1 MQIDIPLKLET
12 ERLILR
18 CPHAGDGEMVYA
30 SIAESLADLRQFP
43 ASQPWVMAE
52 QSAGASE
59 IRCLEAEKAYLA
71 RVAFPM
77 VILLKPAG
85 GHAGNVGLHTIDWS
99 VPKCEVGFWCR
110 SSLKGNGYITE
121 ALIAIT
127 SFAFTHLDMRRV
139 EACTDELNVGSW
151 RVCERARYS
160 FVKTRQENN
169 VNADAANSTERR
181 IRIYAANR

>member
-1 MQIDIPLKLET
+1 
-12 ERLILR
+12 
-18 CPHAGDGEMVYA
+18 MVYA

-52 QSAGASE
+52 QSEEASE
-59 IRCLEAEKAYLA
+59 IRCVEAEKAYLA

-77 VILLKPAG
+77 VVLLKHSG

-110 SSLKGNGYITE
+110 SGLKGNGYITE

-127 SFAFTHLDMRRV
+127 SFAFTHLDMHRV
-139 EACTDELNVGSW
+139 EACTDELNVASW
-151 RVCERARYS
+151 RVCERARYA
-160 FVKTRQENN
+160 FVGTRRDAEH
-169 VNADAANSTERR
+169 ADGIVERR
-181 IRIYAANR
+181 TRIYAANR